1 MAPHTSVPAWRIP
14 QTEEPGGL
22 PSLGSQKS
30 RTGEA
35 TKKQN
40 QSRHMQERSHMKTEA
55 EASRGRLGHQK
66 LGEAGGTLPWSLR
79 RGPCPAHTSTPNLP
93 PERKHSVV

>member
-1 MAPHTSVPAWRIP
+1 
-14 QTEEPGGL
+14 
-22 PSLGSQKS
+22 
-30 RTGEA
+30 
-35 TKKQN
+35 
-40 QSRHMQERSHMKTEA
+40 MKTEA